1 MRLFLLLILLPFAG
15 AVELSGNVYDDS
27 LAPLSNVILTVDTEP
42 KQQYISKNGAY
53 TFNIP
58 QGVYTLTASYQ
69 EGSANYYAE
78 EKIRIAN
85 EGAFVY
91 DIILF
96 PNLSEEEA
104 LSDDFELDVTAL
116 DDDRSNKWLWVSLIS
131 FLLFAGIL
139 YYVLKKRKNPGEDVV
154 YAMVLALIKKH
165 KRVTQKEIRKQV
177 PMSEAK
183 ISLVITELE
192 DKGLIKKIKKGR
204 GNIIILK

>member
-1 MRLFLLLILLPFAG
+1 
-15 AVELSGNVYDDS
+15 LSGNVYDDA